1 MHITSATLGRAAGL
15 AAVAAGALFALVQ
28 INHPPMEVASV
39 HTTEWVVRNT
49 MKTVMAGLALA
60 GFTGMY
66 LRQVRRAG
74 VLGLVGYILLAIGYL
89 TMLAI
94 TFVAAYIL
102 PALAESAPRYVD
114 DVLAVASGGTAT
126 GDVGLFTAANQVSGF
141 GYLVGGLLFGIALF
155 RARVLAR
162 WAAALLAAGTVATA
176 LLPVLPYAVH
186 RLFALPTAL
195 ALIGLGLS
203 LWRDQRT
210 VVRASEAPAAVSIAS
225 AAPAPG
231 ERATVR

>member
-1 MHITSATLGRAAGL
+1 MQITSTTLGRAAGL
-15 AAVAAGALFALVQ
+15 AAVAAGTLFALVQ

-39 HTTEWVVRNT
+39 STTEWVVRNT

-66 LRQVRRAG
+66 LRQVRRTG
-74 VLGLVGYILLAIGYL
+74 VLGLVGYVLLSIGYL
-89 TMLAI
+89 TLLAI
-94 TFVAAYIL
+94 TFVAAYIV

-114 DVLAVASGGTAT
+114 DILAVAAGGTAI
-126 GDVGLFTAANQVSGF
+126 GDVGLFTAVNQVAGF

-162 WAAALLAAGTVATA
+162 WAAALLAAGTVATV

-186 RLFALPTAL
+186 RFFALPTAL
-195 ALIGLGLS
+195 ALIGLGIS
-203 LWRDQRT
+203 LWRDQRAGSRLSEGPVT
-210 VVRASEAPAAVSIAS
+210 VSAPEQVSVR
-225 AAPAPG
+225 
-231 ERATVR
+231 